1 MAENYKVIARK
12 YRPQTFEEVIGQEHI
27 TKTISKSIAQK
38 KIAHAYLFSGA
49 HGVGKTSLARIIAKA
64 LNCVNGPTDKPCGVC
79 PSCTQIENGTPLD
92 VIEIDGASNRGIEN
106 IRTII
111 ENVRISPVAGKYKV
125 YIIDEVHQITN
136 EAFNA
141 LLKTLE
147 EPPAHV
153 VFILATTEAERVLPT
168 IRSRCQQYTFKSLGI
183 EDLEK
188 ILKGILDKE
197 NIKYDEEAIFLIAKQ
212 ARGSVRDSE
221 TILEK
226 MIAYTTDK
234 KYITSADV
242 NAVVG
247 GNNFSFVKGFFDIMI
262 EGDKRK
268 YFEFVKK
275 LFEEAVDPR
284 TFINSIIEYI
294 RVVLMIKSGIDD
306 IKLLEI
312 TENERDDLK
321 TFANHY
327 NDDEIER
334 ILDYILSVE
343 ERIRSASNTRT
354 IFEMRMLLLLNTD
367 NLIRPVD
374 IISSNMQSV
383 SSVSVNEDYGFES
396 VSSNNN
402 AVSNNASAVNQPK
415 PQYDVPL
422 NPNDKRRIFYN
433 KILSFIESESPTIY
447 SLLSQGNPIESK
459 GAVLIVALPDHIY
472 DMTQTDKRINDLVAK
487 AIPHFTKNKDVAI
500 QFQKAVEG
508 NMIDKLKSKLQ
519 ATEVDESSL

>member
-1 MAENYKVIARK
+1 MEKNYKVIARK

-38 KIAHAYLFSGA
+38 KIAHAYLFSGP

-79 PSCTQIENGTPLD
+79 PSCSQIENGNPLD

-111 ENVRISPVAGKYKV
+111 ENVRISPVSGKYKI

-147 EPPAHV
+147 EPPSHV

-183 EDLEK
+183 NDLEK
-188 ILKGILDKE
+188 ILKVILDKE
-197 NIKYDEEAIFLIAKQ
+197 NIAYEDEAIFLISKQ

-234 KYITSADV
+234 KLISASDV
-242 NAVVG
+242 IAVIG
-247 GNNFSFVKGFFDIMI
+247 GNNFSFVKEFFDIMI
-262 EGDKRK
+262 SGDKK
-268 YFEFVKK
+268 NYFLFIKK
-275 LFEEAVDPR
+275 LFEETVDAR
-284 TFINSIIEYI
+284 TFINNLIEYMRI
-294 RVVLMIKSGIDD
+294 VLMIKSGIND

-321 TFANHY
+321 IFASHY
-327 NDDEIER
+327 SDNEIEK
-334 ILDYILSVE
+334 ILSISEDNNINFDNINE
-343 ERIRSASNTRT
+343 ERN
-354 IFEMRMLLLLNTD
+354 LN
-367 NLIRPVD
+367 N
-374 IISSNMQSV
+374 
-383 SSVSVNEDYGFES
+383 F
-396 VSSNNN
+396 NNRIEN
-402 AVSNNASAVNQPK
+402 K
-415 PQYDVPL
+415 TQYDSAL
-422 NPNDKRRIFYN
+422 NPDDKRRIFYN
-433 KILSFIESESPTIY
+433 KILSYIERESPSIY
-447 SLLSQGNPIESK
+447 SLLSQGNPIESR
-459 GAVLIVALPDHIY
+459 GATLIVSLPDTIY
-472 DMTQTDKRINDLVAK
+472 ETIQSDKRIPDLIAN
-487 AIPHFTKNKDVAI
+487 AIPKFTKNKEVAI
-500 QFQKAVEG
+500 QFQKSLEG
-508 NMIDKLKSKLQ
+508 DITDKLKNRLQ
-519 ATEVDESSL
+519 ATPVDSENL

>member
-1 MAENYKVIARK
+1 MSENYKVIARK

-27 TKTISKSIAQK
+27 TKTISKSIAQNK
-38 KIAHAYLFSGA
+38 VAHAYLFSGA

-64 LNCVNGPTDKPCGVC
+64 LNCVNGPTDHPCGVC

-153 VFILATTEAERVLPT
+153 VFILATTEADRVLPT

-234 KYITSADV
+234 KHITSEDV

-247 GNNFSFVKGFFDIMI
+247 GNNFSFVKEFFDIMMLS
-262 EGDKRK
+262 DKKK
-268 YFEFVKK
+268 YFEFMKN
-275 LFEEAVDPR
+275 LFAESVDPR
-284 TFINSIIEYI
+284 TFMNSIIEYL
-294 RVVLMIKSGIDD
+294 RVVLMIKSSIDD
-306 IKLLEI
+306 VKLLEI

-321 TFANHY
+321 VFANHY

-334 ILDYILSVE
+334 ILDYILSAE
-343 ERIRSASNTRT
+343 ERVRSASNPRT

-374 IISSNMQSV
+374 IISADIQQMHVQSEAV
-383 SSVSVNEDYGFES
+383 INEYDTTSVAAE
-396 VSSNNN
+396 NNIN
-402 AVSNNASAVNQPK
+402 K
-415 PQYDVPL
+415 KQYDVPL
-422 NPNDKRRIFYN
+422 NPTDKRQIFYN
-433 KILSFIESESPTIY
+433 KILSFIETESPTIY

-459 GAVLIVALPDHIY
+459 GAVLIVALPDHIF
-472 DMTQTDKRINDLVAK
+472 DMTQSDKRINDLVAK
-487 AIPHFTKNKDVAI
+487 AIPRFTKNKDVAI
-500 QFQKAVEG
+500 QFQRAVEG
-508 NMIDKLKSKLQ
+508 NMIDKLKTRLQ

>member
-27 TKTISKSIAQK
+27 TKTISKSIAQNK
-38 KIAHAYLFSGA
+38 AAHAYLFSGA

-79 PSCTQIENGTPLD
+79 ISCTQIENGTPLD

-153 VFILATTEAERVLPT
+153 VFILATTESERVLPT

-197 NIKYDEEAIFLIAKQ
+197 NIKYDEEAVFLIAKQ

-226 MIAYTTDK
+226 MIAYTADK

-247 GNNFSFVKGFFDIMI
+247 GNNFSFVKEFFDIIMS
-262 EGDKRK
+262 ENKK
-268 YFEFVKK
+268 SYFEFVKK
-275 LFEEAVDPR
+275 LFEESVDPR
-284 TFINSIIEYI
+284 TFINNLINYM
-294 RVVLMIKSGIDD
+294 RVILMIKSGIDD

-321 TFANHY
+321 DFANHY
-327 NDDEIER
+327 SDDEIER
-334 ILDYILSVE
+334 ILDYILLVE
-343 ERIRSASNTRT
+343 ERIRNASDPRT
-354 IFEMRMLLLLNTD
+354 IFEIRMLLLLNTD
-367 NLIRPVD
+367 NLIRPID
-374 IISSNMQSV
+374 IISSSIQTV
-383 SSVSVNEDYGFES
+383 SNKNEDYGFDNNS
-396 VSSNNN
+396 INNMQTTGHSSDIINR
-402 AVSNNASAVNQPK
+402 

-422 NPNDKRRIFYN
+422 NPTDKRRIFYN
-433 KILSFIESESPTIY
+433 KILSFIETESPTIY

-459 GAVLIVALPDHIY
+459 GAVLIVSLPDHIY
-472 DMTQTDKRINDLVAK
+472 EMTHSDKRINDLISK

-508 NMIDKLKSKLQ
+508 NMIDKLKSRLQ
-519 ATEVDESSL
+519 ATEVDENSL

>member
-1 MAENYKVIARK
+1 MEKNYKVIARK

-38 KIAHAYLFSGA
+38 KIAHAYLFSGP

-79 PSCTQIENGTPLD
+79 PSCSQIENGNPLD

-111 ENVRISPVAGKYKV
+111 ENVRISPVSGKYKI

-147 EPPAHV
+147 EPPSHV

-183 EDLEK
+183 NDLEK
-188 ILKGILDKE
+188 ILKVILDKE
-197 NIKYDEEAIFLIAKQ
+197 NIAYEDEAIFLISKQ

-234 KYITSADV
+234 KLISASDV
-242 NAVVG
+242 IAVIG
-247 GNNFSFVKGFFDIMI
+247 GNNFSFVKEFFDIMI
-262 EGDKRK
+262 SGDKK
-268 YFEFVKK
+268 NYFLFIKK
-275 LFEEAVDPR
+275 LFEETVDAR
-284 TFINSIIEYI
+284 TFINNLIEYMRI
-294 RVVLMIKSGIDD
+294 VLMIKSGIND

-321 TFANHY
+321 IFASHY
-327 NDDEIER
+327 SDNEIEK
-334 ILDYILSVE
+334 ILDYILSIE
-343 ERIRSASNTRT
+343 ERIRNSANPKT
-354 IFEMRMLLLLNTD
+354 IFEMRGIMLLNTD
-367 NLIRPVD
+367 NLISPLD
-374 IISSNMQSV
+374 IVSSSNISI
-383 SSVSVNEDYGFES
+383 SEDNNINFENINEERNL
-396 VSSNNN
+396 NNF
-402 AVSNNASAVNQPK
+402 NNRIENK
-415 PQYDVPL
+415 TQYDSAL
-422 NPNDKRRIFYN
+422 NPDDKRRIFYN
-433 KILSFIESESPTIY
+433 KILSYIERESPSIY
-447 SLLSQGNPIESK
+447 SLLSQGNPIESR
-459 GAVLIVALPDHIY
+459 GATLIVSLPDTIY
-472 DMTQTDKRINDLVAK
+472 ETIQSDKRIPDLIAN
-487 AIPHFTKNKDVAI
+487 AIPKFTKNKEVAI
-500 QFQKAVEG
+500 QFQKSLEG
-508 NMIDKLKSKLQ
+508 DITDKLKNRLQ
-519 ATEVDESSL
+519 ATPVDSENL

>member
-1 MAENYKVIARK
+1 MEKNYKVIARK

-38 KIAHAYLFSGA
+38 KIAHAYLFSGP

-64 LNCVNGPTDKPCGVC
+64 LNCVNGPTDKPCGEC
-79 PSCTQIENGTPLD
+79 PSCVQIENGTPLD

-111 ENVRISPVAGKYKV
+111 ENVRISPVSGKYKI

-147 EPPAHV
+147 EPPPHV

-168 IRSRCQQYTFKSLGI
+168 IRSRCQQYTFKSLNI

-188 ILKGILDKE
+188 ILKSILSKE
-197 NIKYDEEAIFLIAKQ
+197 NIAYEDEAIFLISKQ

-234 KYITSADV
+234 KFISAADV
-242 NAVVG
+242 IAVVG
-247 GNNFSFVKGFFDIMI
+247 GNNFSFVKEFFDVMMS
-262 EGDKRK
+262 GDKK
-268 YFEFVKK
+268 NYFLFIKK
-275 LFEEAVDPR
+275 LFEETVDIR
-284 TFINSIIEYI
+284 TFTNNLIEYMRI
-294 RVVLMIKSGIDD
+294 VLMIKSKIDD

-321 TFANHY
+321 VFANHY
-327 NDDEIER
+327 KDDEIER
-334 ILDYILSVE
+334 ILDYILSIE
-343 ERIRSASNTRT
+343 ERIRNAANPRT
-354 IFEMRMLLLLNTD
+354 IFEMRAMALLNTD
-367 NLIRPVD
+367 NLIRPID
-374 IISSNMQSV
+374 IISASNV
-383 SSVSVNEDYGFES
+383 AINNESDINFEEEKNNLNNLNINKIENK
-396 VSSNNN
+396 SNL
-402 AVSNNASAVNQPK
+402 
-415 PQYDVPL
+415 DVPL
-422 NPNDKRRIFYN
+422 NPTDKRRIFYN
-433 KILSFIESESPTIY
+433 KILSYIETESDTIY
-447 SLLSQGNPIESK
+447 SLLSQGNPIESR
-459 GAVLIVALPDHIY
+459 GATLIVALPEPIY
-472 DMTQTDKRINDLVAK
+472 EMTQADKRIPDLIAS
-487 AIPHFTKNKDVAI
+487 AILKFTKNKDVAI

-508 NMIDKLKSKLQ
+508 NTIEDKLKSRLQ
-519 ATEVDESSL
+519 ATQVDSDSL

>member
-111 ENVRISPVAGKYKV
+111 ENVRISPVSGKYKV

-153 VFILATTEAERVLPT
+153 VFILATTEADRVLPT

-242 NAVVG
+242 QAVVG
-247 GNNFSFVKGFFDIMI
+247 GNNFSFVKDFFDIIMS
-262 EGDKRK
+262 GNKK
-268 YFEFVKK
+268 SYFEFVKK

-284 TFINSIIEYI
+284 TFINNIIEYM

-306 IKLLEI
+306 TKLLEI
-312 TENERDDLK
+312 TENERDDLRS
-321 TFANHY
+321 FANHY
-327 NDDEIER
+327 SDDEIER

-343 ERIRSASNTRT
+343 DRIRSASNPRT

-374 IISSNMQSV
+374 IISSNMQAI
-383 SSVSVNEDYGFES
+383 SSSNEDYNFES
-396 VSSNNN
+396 SVQHQSSNNIEQP
-402 AVSNNASAVNQPK
+402 SNKQN
-415 PQYDVPL
+415 YDVPL
-422 NPNDKRRIFYN
+422 NPTDKRRIFYN
-433 KILSFIESESPTIY
+433 KILSFIETESPTIY

-459 GAVLIVALPDHIY
+459 GATLIVALPDHIY
-472 DMTQTDKRINDLVAK
+472 EMTQSDKRINNLISK
-487 AIPHFTKNKDVAI
+487 AIPKFTKNKDVAI

-508 NMIDKLKSKLQ
+508 DMIYKLKSRLQ

>member
-1 MAENYKVIARK
+1 MADNYKVIARK

-27 TKTISKSIAQK
+27 TKTISKSIAQN

-64 LNCVNGPTDKPCGVC
+64 LNCINGPTDKPCGVC
-79 PSCTQIENGTPLD
+79 PSCSQIENGTPLD

-111 ENVRISPVAGKYKV
+111 ENVRISPAAGKYKV

-147 EPPAHV
+147 EPPSHV
-153 VFILATTEAERVLPT
+153 VFILATTEADRVLPT

-183 EDLEK
+183 EDLER

-197 NIKYDEEAIFLIAKQ
+197 NIKYDNEALFLIAKQ

-226 MIAYTTDK
+226 MIAYTIDK
-234 KYITSADV
+234 KYIAGADV
-242 NAVVG
+242 IAVVG
-247 GNNFSFVKGFFDIMI
+247 GNNFSFVKEFFNIMMS
-262 EGDKRK
+262 GNKK
-268 YFEFVKK
+268 SYFEFVKK

-284 TFINSIIEYI
+284 TFINSIIEYMRI
-294 RVVLMIKSGIDD
+294 ILMIKSSIDD

-321 TFANHY
+321 SFADNY

-334 ILDYILSVE
+334 ILDYILLVE
-343 ERIRSASNTRT
+343 ERIRNASNPRT
-354 IFEMRMLLLLNTD
+354 IFEMRMLLLLNID
-367 NLIRPVD
+367 NLIRPLD
-374 IISSNMQSV
+374 IIYSNIQLTENNNEVHIDNSKNTFSSN
-383 SSVSVNEDYGFES
+383 E
-396 VSSNNN
+396 NNI
-402 AVSNNASAVNQPK
+402 K
-415 PQYDVPL
+415 YDTAL
-422 NPNDKRRIFYN
+422 SPNDKRQVFYN
-433 KILSFIESESPTIY
+433 KILSFIDNESPTIY

-472 DMTQTDKRINDLVAK
+472 EMTKSDKRINDLISK
-487 AIPHFTKNKDVAI
+487 AIPRFTKNKDVAI
-500 QFQKAVEG
+500 QFERAVEG
-508 NMIDKLKSKLQ
+508 NMIDKLKSRLQ
-519 ATEVDESSL
+519 ATEVEEDSL

>member
-1 MAENYKVIARK
+1 MEKNYKVIARK

-38 KIAHAYLFSGA
+38 KIAHAYLFSGP

-64 LNCVNGPTDKPCGVC
+64 LNCVNGPTDKPCGEC
-79 PSCTQIENGTPLD
+79 PSCVQIENGTPLD

-111 ENVRISPVAGKYKV
+111 ENVRISPVSGKYKI

-147 EPPAHV
+147 EPPPHV

-168 IRSRCQQYTFKSLGI
+168 IRSRCQQYTFKSLNI

-188 ILKGILDKE
+188 ILKSILSKE
-197 NIKYDEEAIFLIAKQ
+197 NIAYEDEAIFLISKQ

-234 KYITSADV
+234 KFISAADV
-242 NAVVG
+242 IAVVG
-247 GNNFSFVKGFFDIMI
+247 GNNFSFVKEFFDVMMS
-262 EGDKRK
+262 GDKK
-268 YFEFVKK
+268 NYFLFIKK
-275 LFEEAVDPR
+275 LFEETVDIR
-284 TFINSIIEYI
+284 TFTNNLIEYMRI
-294 RVVLMIKSGIDD
+294 VLMIKSKIDD

-321 TFANHY
+321 VFANHY
-327 NDDEIER
+327 KDDEIER
-334 ILDYILSVE
+334 ILDYILSIE
-343 ERIRSASNTRT
+343 ERIRNAANPRT
-354 IFEMRMLLLLNTD
+354 IFEMRAMSLLNTD
-367 NLIRPVD
+367 NLIRPID
-374 IISSNMQSV
+374 IISASNV
-383 SSVSVNEDYGFES
+383 SINNESDINFEEEKNNLNNLNINKIENK
-396 VSSNNN
+396 SNL
-402 AVSNNASAVNQPK
+402 
-415 PQYDVPL
+415 DVPL
-422 NPNDKRRIFYN
+422 NPTDKRRIFYN
-433 KILSFIESESPTIY
+433 KILSYIETESDTIY
-447 SLLSQGNPIESK
+447 SLLSQGNPIESR
-459 GAVLIVALPDHIY
+459 GATLIVALPEPIY
-472 DMTQTDKRINDLVAK
+472 EMTQADKRIPDLIAS
-487 AIPHFTKNKDVAI
+487 AIPKFTKNKDVAI

-508 NMIDKLKSKLQ
+508 NTIEDKLKSRLQ
-519 ATEVDESSL
+519 ATQVDSDSL

>member
-106 IRTII
+106 IRSII

-153 VFILATTEAERVLPT
+153 VFILATTEADRVLPT

-247 GNNFSFVKGFFDIMI
+247 GNNFSFVKEFFDIIMS
-262 EGDKRK
+262 GDKK
-268 YFEFVKK
+268 TYFEFVKK

-284 TFINSIIEYI
+284 TFINSIIEYM

-321 TFANHY
+321 VFANHY
-327 NDDEIER
+327 SDDEIER
-334 ILDYILSVE
+334 ILDYILLVE
-343 ERIRSASNTRT
+343 ERIRNASNPRT

-374 IISSNMQSV
+374 IIASNMQAAV
-383 SSVSVNEDYGFES
+383 SEDYGFE
-396 VSSNNN
+396 N
-402 AVSNNASAVNQPK
+402 APLANTVNTQVPNAADTPQP
-415 PQYDVPL
+415 DAPL
-422 NPNDKRRIFYN
+422 NPTDKRRIFYN
-433 KILSFIESESPTIY
+433 KILSYIETESPTIY

-459 GAVLIVALPDHIY
+459 GATLIVALPDHIY
-472 DMTQTDKRINDLVAK
+472 DMTQTDKRINDLISK
-487 AIPHFTKNKDVAI
+487 AIPKFTKNKDVAI
-500 QFQKAVEG
+500 QFQRAVEG
-508 NMIDKLKSKLQ
+508 NMIDKLKTRLQ
-519 ATEVDESSL
+519 ATEVDENSL

>member
-64 LNCVNGPTDKPCGVC
+64 LNCVNGPTDKPCGIC

-153 VFILATTEAERVLPT
+153 VFILATTEADRVLPT

-247 GNNFSFVKGFFDIMI
+247 GNNFSFVKEFFDIIMS
-262 EGDKRK
+262 GNKK
-268 YFEFVKK
+268 TYFEFVKK
-275 LFEEAVDPR
+275 LFEEAIDPR
-284 TFINSIIEYI
+284 TFINSIIEYM

-306 IKLLEI
+306 TKLLEI

-321 TFANHY
+321 VFSNHY
-327 NDDEIER
+327 SDDEIER
-334 ILDYILSVE
+334 ILDYILSAE
-343 ERIRSASNTRT
+343 DRIRTASNPRT

-374 IISSNMQSV
+374 IISSNMQPQT
-383 SSVSVNEDYGFES
+383 EDYGLD
-396 VSSNNN
+396 NNN
-402 AVSNNASAVNQPK
+402 IQNNINMPSNENK
-415 PQYDVPL
+415 PHYDVPL
-422 NPNDKRRIFYN
+422 NPTDKRRIFYN
-433 KILSFIESESPTIY
+433 KILSYIETESPTIY

-459 GAVLIVALPDHIY
+459 GATLIVALPDHIY
-472 DMTQTDKRINDLVAK
+472 EMTQSDKRINDLISK
-487 AIPHFTKNKDVAI
+487 AIPKFTKNKDVAI
-500 QFQKAVEG
+500 QFQRAVEG
-508 NMIDKLKSKLQ
+508 NMIDKLKSRLQ

>member
-1 MAENYKVIARK
+1 MSENYKVIARK

-153 VFILATTEAERVLPT
+153 VFILATTEADRVLPT
-168 IRSRCQQYTFKSLGI
+168 IRSRCQQYTFKALSI

-234 KYITSADV
+234 KYITSDDV

-247 GNNFSFVKGFFDIMI
+247 GNNFSFVKEFFDIMMLS
-262 EGDKRK
+262 DKKK
-268 YFEFVKK
+268 YFEFVRK
-275 LFEEAVDPR
+275 LFGESVDPR
-284 TFINSIIEYI
+284 TFINSIIEYL
-294 RVVLMIKSGIDD
+294 RVVLMMKSSIDD

-321 TFANHY
+321 AFVNHY

-334 ILDYILSVE
+334 ILDYILVTE
-343 ERIRSASNTRT
+343 ERIRNASNPRT

-374 IISSNMQSV
+374 IISSNMQSIV
-383 SSVSVNEDYGFES
+383 LNNEDEMFENTQQVNTKS
-396 VSSNNN
+396 ENN
-402 AVSNNASAVNQPK
+402 VNKQ
-415 PQYDVPL
+415 QYDVPL
-422 NPNDKRRIFYN
+422 SPTDKRRIFYN
-433 KILSFIESESPTIY
+433 KILSFIETESPTIY

-459 GAVLIVALPDHIY
+459 GAVLIVALPDHIF
-472 DMTQTDKRINDLVAK
+472 DMTQSDKRINDLVAK
-487 AIPHFTKNKDVAI
+487 AIPRFTKNKDVAI
-500 QFQKAVEG
+500 QFQRAVEG
-508 NMIDKLKSKLQ
+508 NMIDKLKSRLQ
-519 ATEVDESSL
+519 ATEVDEESL

>member
-1 MAENYKVIARK
+1 MEKNYKVIARK

-38 KIAHAYLFSGA
+38 KIAHAYLFSGP

-64 LNCVNGPTDKPCGVC
+64 LNCVNGPTDKPCGEC
-79 PSCTQIENGTPLD
+79 PSCVQIENGTPLD

-111 ENVRISPVAGKYKV
+111 ENVRISPVSGKYKI

-147 EPPAHV
+147 EPPPHV

-168 IRSRCQQYTFKSLGI
+168 IRSRCQQYTFKSLNI

-188 ILKGILDKE
+188 ILKSILSKE
-197 NIKYDEEAIFLIAKQ
+197 NIAYEDEAIFLISKQ

-234 KYITSADV
+234 KFISASDV
-242 NAVVG
+242 IAVVG
-247 GNNFSFVKGFFDIMI
+247 GNNFSFVKEFFDVMMS
-262 EGDKRK
+262 GDKK
-268 YFEFVKK
+268 NYFLFIKK
-275 LFEEAVDPR
+275 LFEETVDIR
-284 TFINSIIEYI
+284 TFTNNLIEYMRI
-294 RVVLMIKSGIDD
+294 VLMIKSKIDD

-321 TFANHY
+321 VFANHY
-327 NDDEIER
+327 KDDEIER
-334 ILDYILSVE
+334 ILDYILSIE
-343 ERIRSASNTRT
+343 ERIRNAANPRT
-354 IFEMRMLLLLNTD
+354 IFEMRAMSLLNTD
-367 NLIRPVD
+367 NLIRPID
-374 IISSNMQSV
+374 IISASNV
-383 SSVSVNEDYGFES
+383 SINNESDINFEEEKNNLNNLNINKIENK
-396 VSSNNN
+396 SNL
-402 AVSNNASAVNQPK
+402 
-415 PQYDVPL
+415 DVPL
-422 NPNDKRRIFYN
+422 NPTDKRRIFYN
-433 KILSFIESESPTIY
+433 KILSYIETESDTIY
-447 SLLSQGNPIESK
+447 SLLSQGNPIESR
-459 GAVLIVALPDHIY
+459 GATLIVALPEPIY
-472 DMTQTDKRINDLVAK
+472 EMTQADKRIPDLIAS
-487 AIPHFTKNKDVAI
+487 AILKFTKNKDVAI

-508 NMIDKLKSKLQ
+508 NTIEDKLKSRLQ
-519 ATEVDESSL
+519 ATQVDSDSL

>member
-1 MAENYKVIARK
+1 MEKNYKVIARK

-38 KIAHAYLFSGA
+38 KIAHAYLFSGP

-64 LNCVNGPTDKPCGVC
+64 LNCVNGPTDKPCGEC
-79 PSCTQIENGTPLD
+79 PSCVQIENGTPLD

-111 ENVRISPVAGKYKV
+111 ENVRISPVSGKYKI

-147 EPPAHV
+147 EPPPHV

-168 IRSRCQQYTFKSLGI
+168 IRSRCQQYTFKSLNI

-188 ILKGILDKE
+188 ILKSILSKE
-197 NIKYDEEAIFLIAKQ
+197 NIAYEDEAIFLISKQ

-234 KYITSADV
+234 KFISAADV
-242 NAVVG
+242 IAVIG
-247 GNNFSFVKGFFDIMI
+247 GNNFSFVKEFFDVMMS
-262 EGDKRK
+262 GDKK
-268 YFEFVKK
+268 NYFLFIKK
-275 LFEEAVDPR
+275 LFEETVDIR
-284 TFINSIIEYI
+284 TFTNNLIEYMRI
-294 RVVLMIKSGIDD
+294 VLMIKSKIDD

-321 TFANHY
+321 VFANHY
-327 NDDEIER
+327 KDDEIER
-334 ILDYILSVE
+334 ILDYILSIE
-343 ERIRSASNTRT
+343 ERIRNAANPRI
-354 IFEMRMLLLLNTD
+354 IFEMRAMALLNTD
-367 NLIRPVD
+367 NLIRPID
-374 IISSNMQSV
+374 IISASNV
-383 SSVSVNEDYGFES
+383 AINNESDINFEEEKNNLNNLNINKIENK
-396 VSSNNN
+396 SNL
-402 AVSNNASAVNQPK
+402 
-415 PQYDVPL
+415 DVPL
-422 NPNDKRRIFYN
+422 NPTDKRRIFYN
-433 KILSFIESESPTIY
+433 KILSYIETESDTIY
-447 SLLSQGNPIESK
+447 SLLSQGNPIESR
-459 GAVLIVALPDHIY
+459 GATLIVALPEPIY
-472 DMTQTDKRINDLVAK
+472 EMTQADKRIPDLIAS
-487 AIPHFTKNKDVAI
+487 AIPKFTKNKDVAI

-508 NMIDKLKSKLQ
+508 NTIEDKLKSRLQ
-519 ATEVDESSL
+519 ATQVDSDSL

>member
-1 MAENYKVIARK
+1 MEKNYKVIARK

-38 KIAHAYLFSGA
+38 KIAHAYLFSGP

-79 PSCTQIENGTPLD
+79 PSCVQIENGTPLD

-111 ENVRISPVAGKYKV
+111 ENVRISPVSGKYKI

-197 NIKYDEEAIFLIAKQ
+197 NIAYEDEAIFLISKQ

-234 KYITSADV
+234 KLISADDV
-242 NAVVG
+242 IAVIG
-247 GNNFSFVKGFFDIMI
+247 GNNFSFVKEFFDVMMS
-262 EGDKRK
+262 GSKK
-268 YFEFVKK
+268 NYFLFIKK
-275 LFEEAVDPR
+275 LFEETVDAR
-284 TFINSIIEYI
+284 TFINNLIEYMRI
-294 RVVLMIKSGIDD
+294 VLMIKSGIDD

-321 TFANHY
+321 VFANHY
-327 NDDEIER
+327 SDEEIEK
-334 ILDYILSVE
+334 ILDYILSIE
-343 ERIRSASNTRT
+343 ERIRNAANPKT
-354 IFEMRMLLLLNTD
+354 IFEMRAMALLNTD
-367 NLIRPVD
+367 NLISPAD
-374 IISSNMQSV
+374 IVSASNISISEDNNINFENY
-383 SSVSVNEDYGFES
+383 NEERNF
-396 VSSNNN
+396 NNRIEN
-402 AVSNNASAVNQPK
+402 KS
-415 PQYDVPL
+415 YDTAL
-422 NPNDKRRIFYN
+422 NPEDKRRIFYN
-433 KILSFIESESPTIY
+433 KILSFIERESPNIY
-447 SLLSQGNPIESK
+447 ALLSQGNPIESR
-459 GAVLIVALPDHIY
+459 GATLIVSLPDNIY
-472 DMTQTDKRINDLVAK
+472 EEIQSDKRIPDLIAN
-487 AIPHFTKNKDVAI
+487 AIPKFTKNKEVAI

-508 NMIDKLKSKLQ
+508 DMIDKLKNRLQ
-519 ATEVDESSL
+519 ATPVDSDNS

>member
-1 MAENYKVIARK
+1 MEKNYKVIARK

-38 KIAHAYLFSGA
+38 KIAHAYLFSGP

-64 LNCVNGPTDKPCGVC
+64 LNCVNGPTDKPCGEC
-79 PSCTQIENGTPLD
+79 PSCVQIENGTPLD

-111 ENVRISPVAGKYKV
+111 ENVRISPVSGKYKI

-147 EPPAHV
+147 EPPPHV

-168 IRSRCQQYTFKSLGI
+168 IRSRCQQYTFKSLNI

-188 ILKGILDKE
+188 ILKSILSKE
-197 NIKYDEEAIFLIAKQ
+197 NIAYEDEAIFLISKQ

-234 KYITSADV
+234 KFISAADV
-242 NAVVG
+242 IAVVG
-247 GNNFSFVKGFFDIMI
+247 GNNFSFVKEFFDVMMS
-262 EGDKRK
+262 GDKK
-268 YFEFVKK
+268 NYFLFIKK
-275 LFEEAVDPR
+275 LFEETVDIR
-284 TFINSIIEYI
+284 TFTNNLIEYMRI
-294 RVVLMIKSGIDD
+294 VLMIKSKIDD

-321 TFANHY
+321 VFANHY
-327 NDDEIER
+327 KDDEIER
-334 ILDYILSVE
+334 ILDYILSIE
-343 ERIRSASNTRT
+343 ERIRNAANPRI
-354 IFEMRMLLLLNTD
+354 IFEMRAMALLNTD
-367 NLIRPVD
+367 NLIRPID
-374 IISSNMQSV
+374 IISASNV
-383 SSVSVNEDYGFES
+383 AINNESDINFEEEKNNLNNLNINKIENK
-396 VSSNNN
+396 SNL
-402 AVSNNASAVNQPK
+402 
-415 PQYDVPL
+415 DVPL
-422 NPNDKRRIFYN
+422 NPTDKRRIFYN
-433 KILSFIESESPTIY
+433 KILSYIETESDTIY
-447 SLLSQGNPIESK
+447 SLLSQGNPIESR
-459 GAVLIVALPDHIY
+459 GATLIVALPEPIY
-472 DMTQTDKRINDLVAK
+472 EMTQADKRIPDLIAS
-487 AIPHFTKNKDVAI
+487 AIPKFTKNKDVAI

-508 NMIDKLKSKLQ
+508 NTIEDKLKSRLQ
-519 ATEVDESSL
+519 ATQVDSDSL

>member
-106 IRTII
+106 IRSII

-153 VFILATTEAERVLPT
+153 VFILATTEADRVLPT

-247 GNNFSFVKGFFDIMI
+247 GNNFSFVKEFFDIIMS
-262 EGDKRK
+262 GDKK
-268 YFEFVKK
+268 TYFEFVKK

-284 TFINSIIEYI
+284 TFINSIIEYM

-321 TFANHY
+321 VFANHY
-327 NDDEIER
+327 SDDEIER
-334 ILDYILSVE
+334 ILDYILLVE
-343 ERIRSASNTRT
+343 ERIRNASNPRT

-374 IISSNMQSV
+374 IIASNMQAAV
-383 SSVSVNEDYGFES
+383 SEDYGFE
-396 VSSNNN
+396 N
-402 AVSNNASAVNQPK
+402 APLANTVNTQVPNAADK
-415 PQYDVPL
+415 PQPDAPL
-422 NPNDKRRIFYN
+422 NPTDKRRIFYN
-433 KILSFIESESPTIY
+433 KILSYIETESPTIY

-459 GAVLIVALPDHIY
+459 GATLIVALPDHIY
-472 DMTQTDKRINDLVAK
+472 DMTQTDKRINDLISK
-487 AIPHFTKNKDVAI
+487 AIPKFTKNKDVAI
-500 QFQKAVEG
+500 QFQRAVEG
-508 NMIDKLKSKLQ
+508 NMIDKLKTRLQ
-519 ATEVDESSL
+519 ATEVDENSL